1 MVSCARSRATVVL
14 PVPGGPQKMSE
25 PSAPARIEPRQR
37 ALGSKQMILSRHLIE
52 TRWPQPVGERTRR
65 VVFELRGLE
74 QIGHGY

>member
-1 MVSCARSRATVVL
+1 MREQPRDRGFAGAGRTPEDERAERA
-14 PVPGGPQKMSE
+14 G
-25 PSAPARIEPRQR
+25 ADEPRQR

-52 TRWPQPVGERTRR
+52 TRRPQSVGERTRR